1 MVVKVLR
8 VVNNAVTVRV
18 MLDEIVVVKVART
31 VNVLLMVFVD
41 TVVVVLGVVEIVTSG
56 PKLENA

>member
-1 MVVKVLR
+1 
-8 VVNNAVTVRV
+8 

>member
-8 VVNNAVTVRV
+8 VVNKAVTVRV
-18 MLDEIVVVKVART
+18 MLDEIVVVKVLRT